1 MSATIALP
9 EEEHSSYTVLV
20 ESGVLKGLYYN
31 PTEVTTFLD
40 INNVGTTEEQILQV
54 RKDLENYSKSLDN
67 VTVLKKATIQ
77 YNTLGDTNV
86 LKMFINRMLN
96 LPSGLTERNSERKL
110 IVISIIGTLIRLE
123 LDPGNE
129 IAIMYRNG
137 QFLAHSIAN
146 QSPVTEASNRAV
158 EAALKSET
166 TLRHII
172 SFLLVQLS
180 NTILYIQI

>member
-1 MSATIALP
+1 MSATIALS
-9 EEEHSSYTVLV
+9 EEEHSSYTVVV

-31 PTEVTTFLD
+31 PTEITTFLD
-40 INNVGTTEEQILQV
+40 INNIGTREEQILQV
-54 RKDLENYSKSLDN
+54 TKDLESYSKNLDPI
-67 VTVLKKATIQ
+67 TVLRKATIQ
-77 YNTLGDTNV
+77 FNTLSDTNV
-86 LKMFINRMLN
+86 LKMFINRLLD

-137 QFLAHSIAN
+137 QFLVHSIAN
-146 QSPVTEASNRAV
+146 QSPVTETNNRTV
-158 EAALKSET
+158 EAALKTDT